1 MNKKYYYDGMT
12 IYITRKNFAQISK
25 DYKRTTKGNERMLHY
40 DWDTGGTM
48 SVPVKFTEEE

>member
-1 MNKKYYYDGMT
+1 MNKKYHYDGTT
-12 IYITRKNFAQISK
+12 IHITRKNFAQISK

-48 SVPVKFTEEE
+48 SVPVKFIKEE